1 MPCNFTTCNM
11 CSKCLMKK
19 HHRKQ
24 YGKQSFH
31 SILTQ
36 KRLV

>member
-1 MPCNFTTCNM
+1 
-11 CSKCLMKK
+11 MKK